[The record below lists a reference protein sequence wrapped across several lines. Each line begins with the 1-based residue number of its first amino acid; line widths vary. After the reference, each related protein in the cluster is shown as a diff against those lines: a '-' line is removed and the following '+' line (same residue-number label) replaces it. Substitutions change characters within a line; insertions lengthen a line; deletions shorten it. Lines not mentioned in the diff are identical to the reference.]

1 MTGAP
6 TGWIKLICKRLA
18 FAVKV
23 RRICK
28 QKGFA
33 LETHRKLW
41 WLGKNKRGKINFTI
55 HCKEKRYSVKLIGV
69 RNPAILYGFVDERRY
84 EIKDYT
90 FAIVSTMDGM
100 EYVAKPKETYCFPA
114 DTHPCIVMVPHS
126 VKVTLREHNERKARM
141 EIGPGDMTPE
151 GEFFFGASFLEFLKS
166 Q

>member
-18 FAVKV
+18 FAVKL

-28 QKGFA
+28 QKGFT
-33 LETHRKLW
+33 LEKHRKLW
-41 WLGKNKRGKINFTI
+41 WLGKNKSGKINFTVTAG
-55 HCKEKRYSVKLIGV
+55 EKRYSIKLIGV
-69 RNPAILYGFVDERRY
+69 RNPAILYGFIDENTY

-100 EYVAKPKETYCFPA
+100 EYVPKAKESYRFPA

-126 VKVTLREHNERKARM
+126 VKVTLREHNERKART
-141 EIGPGDMTPE
+141 EIGAQDQAPE
-151 GEFFFGASFLEFLKS
+151 GEFFFGENFLQFLKA

>member
-18 FAVKV
+18 YAVKV

-28 QKGFA
+28 QKGFT

-41 WLGKNKRGKINFTI
+41 WLGTNKNGKINFTI

-69 RNPAILYGFVDERRY
+69 RNPAILYGFIDERQY

-100 EYVAKPKETYCFPA
+100 EYAAKTKEPYCFPA

-126 VKVTLREHNERKARM
+126 VKVTLREHNERKART
-141 EIGPGDMTPE
+141 EIGARDMTPE
-151 GEFFFGASFLEFLKS
+151 GEFFFSTNFLDFLKA